1 MTKQVDTQ
9 KYTEFVNAV
18 TSIESK
24 DSDAF
29 TIRLRELYEE
39 GLPVERLL
47 TAAVGMSAE
56 SGEFTEIVKKM
67 IFQGKPVNEDNLFHL
82 KRELGDVMWYVAQA
96 CMALD
101 TTFDEIVEMN
111 VEKLKARYPGDE
123 FDVHY
128 SENRKKGDL

>member
-9 KYTEFVNAV
+9 KYTEFVDAV
-18 TSIESK
+18 TSLTSK
-24 DSDAF
+24 DSEAF
-29 TIRLRELYEE
+29 SVRLRGLYAK

-82 KRELGDVMWYVAQA
+82 KRELGDIMWYVAQA

-101 TTFDEIVEMN
+101 TDFNEIIEMN
-111 VEKLKARYPGDE
+111 VDKLKSRYPGGE
-123 FDVHY
+123 FDVHF
-128 SENRKKGDL
+128 SENRKEGDV

>member
-1 MTKQVDTQ
+1 MTVDFK
-9 KYTEFVNAV
+9 KYTEFVDAV
-18 TSIESK
+18 TSNESK
-24 DSDAF
+24 SSESF
-29 TIRLRELYEE
+29 SVRLRDLYSE

-56 SGEFTEIVKKM
+56 SGEFTEVVKKM
-67 IFQGKPVNEDNLFHL
+67 IFQGKPVNDENIFHL

-111 VEKLKARYPGDE
+111 VDKLKARYPGGE
-123 FDVHY
+123 FDVHK
-128 SENRKKGDL
+128 SENRKEGDV

>member
-9 KYTEFVNAV
+9 KYTEFVDAV
-18 TSIESK
+18 TSNESK
-24 DSDAF
+24 DSGSF
-29 TIRLRELYEE
+29 SVRLSDLYAE

-67 IFQGKPVNEDNLFHL
+67 IFQGKPVNDDNLFHL
-82 KRELGDVMWYVAQA
+82 KRELGDIMWYVAQA

-101 TTFDEIVEMN
+101 TDFNEIIEMN
-111 VEKLKARYPGDE
+111 VDKLKSRYPGGE
-123 FDVHY
+123 FDVHF
-128 SENRKKGDL
+128 SENRKEGEV